1 MTAPVSGRP
10 APGPT
15 GAGTAA
21 VAGLAGSAALVA
33 ALTLAARLVGFG
45 RVFAFSATVGA
56 GCTGDAYAAANQL
69 PNVLFEVVAGG
80 ALAGAVVPA
89 VAAAMARGG
98 AGEAGRVASALL
110 SWSLLVLTPVALLL
124 AAVAGPLTGLFLR
137 DPTCGGFGD
146 VATRMLVV
154 FAPQVPLYGIGIV
167 LGGVL
172 QAHHRFAGPAL
183 APLLSS
189 AVVIAAYLAYA
200 ALAGPAHGAVG
211 FVPSRGAE
219 LMLAGGT
226 TLGVV
231 ALSLPLLVPVR
242 RAGVRLRPTL
252 RFPPGTAAGVRA
264 LATAGVAALLAQ
276 QAAVVVVLAVTTR
289 IGGVGAINVYQQYGQ
304 AVYLLPYA
312 VLAVPVATAA
322 FPRLARQAA
331 DGDRAAFAAP
341 APSPPAGCSSR
352 RCSARGCWWP
362 PRRRPSACSQAW
374 TPSAALRSPRW
385 RTASPRSRWACPA
398 GRWWRSA
405 AARSTRSAGAGPPR
419 RRPRRAGWWSWAPR
433 SSPWPRCAPP
443 ARAATARPW

>member
-252 RFPPGTAAGVRA
+252 RFPPGTAAGS
-264 LATAGVAALLAQ
+264 
-276 QAAVVVVLAVTTR
+276 
-289 IGGVGAINVYQQYGQ
+289 
-304 AVYLLPYA
+304 
-312 VLAVPVATAA
+312 
-322 FPRLARQAA
+322 
-331 DGDRAAFAAP
+331 
-341 APSPPAGCSSR
+341 APSRPPA
-352 RCSARGCWWP
+352 
-362 PRRRPSACSQAW
+362 
-374 TPSAALRSPRW
+374 
-385 RTASPRSRWACPA
+385 
-398 GRWWRSA
+398 
-405 AARSTRSAGAGPPR
+405 
-419 RRPRRAGWWSWAPR
+419 
-433 SSPWPRCAPP
+433 WPRCWPSRPP
-443 ARAATARPW
+443 SWSCSP